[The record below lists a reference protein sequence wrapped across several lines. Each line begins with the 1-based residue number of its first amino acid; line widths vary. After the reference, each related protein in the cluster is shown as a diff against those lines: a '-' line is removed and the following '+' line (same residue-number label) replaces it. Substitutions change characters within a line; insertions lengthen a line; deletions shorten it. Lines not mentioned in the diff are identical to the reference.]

1 MKSEDD
7 FSPSRSKTLVSGTRE
22 KNSPFTPEHYQEW
35 ARDLILDSGEPWEV
49 EEFQLAFLR
58 DVFKGYSECWLVVPE
73 GNAKTTLI
81 GGLVLYHAEFQPF
94 ANVTVA
100 ASSRDQAELLY
111 RASAD
116 FVLRSPGMERKFRP
130 YDGYRRIV
138 HRENQ
143 SRIQIYA
150 ADDRTG
156 DGVKPTLAVLEELHR
171 HRDLR
176 LYRTWRGKIEK
187 RGGQVIAIST
197 AGEPEGEFEEV
208 RKAMRD
214 EATETKRDG
223 CYLRAATKTTVL
235 HEYAMPED
243 GDPED
248 LDLALEANPLAMIDR
263 ATLER
268 KRSSPSWT
276 LAHWK
281 RFVLGQPARMDTW
294 IEPAVWDALK
304 VEVGGIEPGDEVFLA
319 VRVTQGGGC
328 GIGIAAPKDKDRV
341 AVATEML
348 PYDFPGLDFRLR
360 QLDELYKV
368 RYIYGYAPQF
378 GIGVDVMRD
387 HGLPME
393 DLAQSPM
400 RLMEATSTFRTLVAS
415 HRLIHDGDPVLRK
428 QVLSGRV
435 KEAPTGSYLLPTK
448 EVQGLVAVIL
458 AADQASQWSPRP
470 LVLLPAGVG

>member
-1 MKSEDD
+1 M
-7 FSPSRSKTLVSGTRE
+7 PTL
-22 KNSPFTPEHYQEW
+22 KPFTVPHFRAW
-35 ARDLILDSGEPWEV
+35 AKKLTLDTGKPWIIEG
-49 EEFQLAFLR
+49 FQADFLR
-58 DVFKGYSECWLVVPE
+58 DVFAGYTENWLVIPE

-81 GGLVLYHAEFQPF
+81 GGFVLYHIEFTPN
-94 ANVTVA
+94 ARVVVA
-100 ASSRDQAELLY
+100 ASSRDQAEWLFQASKGFIDRSELGPKEARRPHEKGPAEPDTF
-111 RASAD
+111 RAYEG
-116 FVLRSPGMERKFRP
+116 LREIR
-130 YDGYRRIV
+130 YDAQ
-138 HRENQ
+138 N
-143 SRIQIYA
+143 SRIKIFA

-156 DGVKPTLAVLEELHR
+156 DGANFTLAVLEELHR
-171 HRDLR
+171 HRDLS
-176 LYRTWRGKIEK
+176 LYRTWRGKAEK
-187 RGGQVIAIST
+187 RQGKLIAIST

-208 RKAMRD
+208 RMAMRD
-214 EATETKRDG
+214 QATETTRRE
-223 CYLRAATKTTVL
+223 CFLRAASKTTVL
-235 HEYAMPED
+235 HEYAVPD
-243 GDPED
+243 NGDPED
-248 LDLALEANPLAMIDR
+248 LGLVLKANPLKAISLG
-263 ATLER
+263 TLER

-276 LAHWK
+276 LGHWK
-281 RFVLGQPARMDTW
+281 RFVCGMPARLDAW
-294 IEPAVWDALK
+294 VDAAIWDALK
-304 VEVGGIEPGDEVFLA
+304 TDIGGLQPGDEIFIA
-319 VRVTQGGGC
+319 VRVTQGGKC
-328 GIGIAAPKDKDRV
+328 GIGIAAPKDEDRV
-341 AVATEML
+341 AVACEML
-348 PYDFPGLDFRLR
+348 PYDFPGLEFRLR

>member
-1 MKSEDD
+1 MTTEPK
-7 FSPSRSKTLVSGTRE
+7 
-22 KNSPFTPEHYQEW
+22 PFTVTHFKAW
-35 ARDLILDSGEPWEV
+35 AHDLILDSGDPWTVEP
-49 EEFQLAFLR
+49 FQLAFLR
-58 DVFKGYSECWLVVPE
+58 DVFKGFSECWLVVPE
-73 GNAKTTLI
+73 GNAKTTLV
-81 GGLVLYHAEFQPF
+81 GGLVLYHAEFAPW

-116 FVLRSPGMERKFRP
+116 FVLRSPGMEKRFRP

-214 EATETKRDG
+214 EATESKNRG
-223 CYLRAATKTTVL
+223 RCYLRAASKTAVL
-235 HEYAMPED
+235 HEYAMPDD

-248 LDLALEANPLAMIDR
+248 LDLALEANPLKMIDR
-263 ATLER
+263 KTLER
-268 KRSSPSWT
+268 KRSSPSWS
-276 LAHWK
+276 LPHWK
-281 RFVLGQPARMDTW
+281 RFVLGQPARLDTW
-294 IEPAVWDALK
+294 IEPAVWDALRAD
-304 VEVGGIEPGDEVFLA
+304 VGGDITPGDEIHLA

-328 GIGIAAPKDKDRV
+328 GIGIAARKDGDRV
-341 AVATEML
+341 AVACEML
-348 PYDFPGLDFRLR
+348 PYDFPGLEFRLR
-360 QLDELYKV
+360 QLDDTYKV
-368 RYIYGYAPQF
+368 RAIYGYAPQF

-387 HGLPME
+387 HGLALD

-458 AADQASQWSPRP
+458 AADQATQWSPRP

>member
-1 MKSEDD
+1 
-7 FSPSRSKTLVSGTRE
+7 V
-22 KNSPFTPEHYQEW
+22 
-35 ARDLILDSGEPWEV
+35 V
-49 EEFQLAFLR
+49 EGFQLDFLT
-58 DVFKGYSECWLVVPE
+58 DVFHGYSECWLVVPE
-73 GNAKTTLI
+73 GNAKTTLV
-81 GGLVLYHAEFQPF
+81 GGLVLYHAEFAPW

-116 FVLRSPGMERKFRP
+116 FVLRSPGLEKTFRP

-214 EATETKRDG
+214 EATETTHKGR
-223 CYLRAATKTTVL
+223 CFTRAASKTAVL
-235 HEYAMPED
+235 HEYAMPDD

-248 LDLALEANPLAMIDR
+248 LDLALEANPLKMIDM

-268 KRSSPSWT
+268 KRSSPSWN
-276 LAHWK
+276 LGHWN
-281 RFVLGQPARMDTW
+281 RFVLGRPSRLDSW
-294 IEPAVWDALK
+294 IDAAVWDALA
-304 VEVGGIEPGDEVFLA
+304 VDIGGIESGDEVFLA

-328 GIGIAAPKDKDRV
+328 GVGIAAPKSEDRV
-341 AVATEML
+341 AVACEML
-348 PYDFPGLDFRLR
+348 PYDFPGLEFRLR

-368 RYIYGYAPQF
+368 RNIYGYAPQF